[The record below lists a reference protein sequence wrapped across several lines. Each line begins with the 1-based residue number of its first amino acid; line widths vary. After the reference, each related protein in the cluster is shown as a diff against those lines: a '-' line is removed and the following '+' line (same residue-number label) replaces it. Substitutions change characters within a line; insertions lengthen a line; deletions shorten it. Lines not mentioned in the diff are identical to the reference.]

1 MSGGLSPR
9 FDAALALAHA
19 LHRAQRRKGTD
30 VPYVAHLLAV
40 ASLAL
45 EHGATE
51 DEAIAALLHD
61 AVEDQGGAAT
71 AARIRAEFGEAVVAI
86 VLGCTDT
93 PLDDA
98 APKPAWRA
106 RKEAYVAHL
115 AHAAPSVRLVSTC
128 DKLHNARAIVADL
141 RVHGASLWPRFSG
154 GRDGVCWYYGAL
166 VAAFAA
172 AGPVG
177 PYDEL
182 ARTVAVM
189 HDLAAS

>member
-1 MSGGLSPR
+1 MTTPR
-9 FDAALALAHA
+9 FGAALVVAHE
-19 LHRAQRRKGTD
+19 LHAAQRRKGTD

-71 AARIRAEFGEAVVAI
+71 AARIRREFGPAVEAI

-93 PLDDA
+93 PPDA
-98 APKPAWRA
+98 AARPTWRA

-115 AHAAPSVRLVSTC
+115 AHAPSSVRLVSTC

-141 RVHGASLWPRFSG
+141 RVHGAALWPRFSG

-166 VAAFAA
+166 VEAFRA

-177 PYDEL
+177 PFDEL
-182 ARTVAVM
+182 ARTVALM
-189 HDLAAS
+189 HELAGA